1 MCDLCVLNVCVIKH
15 HIETLSDLFHE
26 VKDFNR
32 GDKEKVGTVMRIE
45 TMLEQQTAG
54 LYKPDTTYNIK

>member
-1 MCDLCVLNVCVIKH
+1 MKIIISLTENDL
-15 HIETLSDLFHE
+15 ETLSDLFHE

-32 GDKEKVGTVMRIE
+32 GDKEKIGTVMRIE

>member
-1 MCDLCVLNVCVIKH
+1 MKIIISLTEDDL
-15 HIETLSDLFHE
+15 ETLSDLFHE

>member
-1 MCDLCVLNVCVIKH
+1 MKIIISLTENDL
-15 HIETLSDLFHE
+15 ETLSDLFHE

-32 GDKEKVGTVMRIE
+32 GDKEKVETVMRIE

>member
-1 MCDLCVLNVCVIKH
+1 MKIIISLTEDDL
-15 HIETLSDLFHE
+15 ETLSDLFHE

-32 GDKEKVGTVMRIE
+32 GDKEKVETVMRIE

>member
-1 MCDLCVLNVCVIKH
+1 MKIIISLTENDL
-15 HIETLSDLFHE
+15 ETLSDLFHE